1 MDFVLTMYLMVFIGI
16 VIGWLVAILMVSAKM
31 QDMQKEM
38 DIMRKNRNWI
48 PTSEET
54 KDGWN
59 PYEHP
64 VERPEVSE

>member
-38 DIMRKNRNWI
+38 DIMREKNRLSNDR
-48 PTSEET
+48 
-54 KDGWN
+54 K
-59 PYEHP
+59 
-64 VERPEVSE
+64 